1 MIRSHPRGQTLV
13 LFSLSMLLITLMVT
27 LTLSFSMRVREKME
41 AQHVADLAA
50 YSSAVATARTF
61 NSIALM
67 RRAQTA
73 HLVAM
78 SGVESLI
85 SWTSVIRAGMSGTE
99 MAAAGCGPAA
109 ALVADLDEQLEEI
122 ELKWHE
128 LDAAAGVQAYNIQKL
143 GGFLR
148 GMQGDM
154 YDRLLES
161 VSGGPNSFAQQFAV
175 MASQGSPWPD
185 ELQAGPTSVS
195 TEEVI
200 HATSDGNSFGLDM
213 AMATRGHEFITRRQG
228 LPPVTGNGRGVLN
241 VLARAGATFNV
252 TNSGGS
258 AYWGSA
264 RGHGGRA
271 DEADYTWAE
280 DHAQIQVTFP
290 GCGPFTVRA
299 EAFVKSTDMADGTDD
314 HWWFPQGPRLGD
326 QDVGL
331 EKQFRHTLGQVDPED
346 QPSTF
351 IGGITYNTGDDSDDN
366 NWAQPKLF
374 ALVQRDYKRRDNGDP
389 DRKPDPWILNFSF
402 GFLSSG
408 ASQFD
413 NRGLYAGDSRE
424 DISVQQALATGLAY
438 YHRRGFWRE
447 PPNLWNPFWRATLVA
462 ADVDNGG
469 DMRRGGNDV
478 QSTVGGVAG
487 EAFEALINA
496 GYKGVH

>member
-1 MIRSHPRGQTLV
+1 VIRSRPRGQTLV
-13 LFSLSMLLITLMVT
+13 LFCLSMLLVTLMVT
-27 LTLSFSMRVREKME
+27 LTLSFAMRVREKME

-85 SWTSVIRAGMSGTE
+85 SWTSVIRAGMSGTA

-109 ALVADLDEQLEEI
+109 ALVVDLDEQLDEI
-122 ELKWHE
+122 FDKWHE
-128 LDAAAGVQAYNIQKL
+128 LDAAAGVQAYNIQRL
-143 GGFLR
+143 GGFLS

-154 YDRLLES
+154 YERLVES
-161 VSGGPNSFAQQFAV
+161 VNGGPNSFAQQFAV

-185 ELQAGPTSVS
+185 ELQAGPTPVS
-195 TEEVI
+195 EGELV
-200 HATSDGNSFGLDM
+200 HATSDGTSFGLDM

-228 LPPVTGNGRGVLN
+228 MTLGTSSARGAMA
-241 VLARAGATFNV
+241 VLARAGATFNF
-252 TNSGGS
+252 TSTGGS
-258 AYWGSA
+258 AYWGSEK
-264 RGHGGRA
+264 GHGGRA
-271 DEADYTWAE
+271 DQADFTWAE
-280 DHAQIQVTFP
+280 DHAQVQVTFP
-290 GCGPFTVRA
+290 GCAPFMVTA
-299 EAFVKSTDMADGTDD
+299 DAYVKSTDMLDGTDE
-314 HWWFPQGPRLGD
+314 HWWNPQGPRLGD

-331 EKQFRHTLGQVDPED
+331 EKQFRHTLGMVDPED

-351 IGGITYNTGDDSDDN
+351 IGGMTYNTSDDSEEN

-374 ALVQRDYKRRDNGDP
+374 ALVQRDYKKRYASGST
-389 DRKPDPWILNFSF
+389 PDPWTLNFNFSF
-402 GFLSSG
+402 RPSV
-408 ASQFD
+408 ANDFD
-413 NRGLYAGDSRE
+413 NRGLSAGDTSA
-424 DISVQQALATGLAY
+424 DISVQQALGTGLAY

-478 QSTVGGVAG
+478 PSTVGPVAG
-487 EAFEALINA
+487 AALKALIDA

>member
-1 MIRSHPRGQTLV
+1 VIRSRPRGQTLV
-13 LFSLSMLLITLMVT
+13 LFCLSMLLITLMVT

-109 ALVADLDEQLEEI
+109 ALVADLDEQITEI
-122 ELKWHE
+122 EEKWHE

-143 GGFLR
+143 GGFLH
-148 GMQGDM
+148 GMQDDM
-154 YDRLLES
+154 YERLLES

-185 ELQAGPTSVS
+185 ELQAGPTPVS
-195 TEEVI
+195 TGELE

-213 AMATRGHEFITRRQG
+213 AMATRGHEFMTRRQG
-228 LPPVTGNGRGVLN
+228 LPPVTGNGRGVLA

-258 AYWGSA
+258 AYWGTA

-280 DHAQIQVTFP
+280 DHAQIQITFP

-299 EAFVKSTDMADGTDD
+299 EAFVKSTDLNDGTDD

-331 EKQFRHTLGQVDPED
+331 EKQFRHTLGAVDPLY

-351 IGGITYNTGDDSDDN
+351 IGGFTYNTGDDSDDN

-374 ALVQRDYKRRDNGDP
+374 ALVQRDYKKRGTR
-389 DRKPDPWILNFSF
+389 PDPWSLNFSF
-402 GFLSSG
+402 RFTPSQ
-408 ASQFD
+408 ANQFD
-413 NRGLYAGDSRE
+413 NRGWYAGAPPA

-478 QSTVGGVAG
+478 PSTVSGVAAD
-487 EAFEALINA
+487 AFRELINA